1 MKKLLT
7 AVLTLSVIGTAQAS
21 AIMPVLP
28 KVHPVYVH
36 NHYNAY
42 QSGYRNGKSDAYDH
56 VAKTVFFVGTAV
68 IAGVI
73 IYQLGKESRWTA
85 HDGQVGYRF

>member
-1 MKKLLT
+1 MKKIFVLLLC
-7 AVLTLSVIGTAQAS
+7 LTLITPAQALS
-21 AIMPVLP
+21 SIKFRPRQCESCMA
-28 KVHPVYVH
+28 
-36 NHYNAY
+36 YNV
-42 QSGYRNGKSDAYDH
+42 GYRNGKHEAYSH
-56 VAKTVFFVGTAV
+56 TTKTVFFVGTAV

>member
-1 MKKLLT
+1 MKKIFVLLLC
-7 AVLTLSVIGTAQAS
+7 LTLITPAQALS
-21 AIMPVLP
+21 AIKFRP
-28 KVHPVYVH
+28 HRYESYTA
-36 NHYNAY
+36 YNVGY
-42 QSGYRNGKSDAYDH
+42 QTGRHDARSH
-56 VAKTVFFVGTAV
+56 TAKTVFFVGTAV

>member
-7 AVLTLSVIGTAQAS
+7 AVVIATSCANANALSSIKNIQTRPTYS
-21 AIMPVLP
+21 AY
-28 KVHPVYVH
+28 H
-36 NHYNAY
+36 
-42 QSGYRNGKSDAYDH
+42 QGYRNGKSDAYDH

-73 IYQLGKESRWTA
+73 IYQLGKDSRWTA

>member
-7 AVLTLSVIGTAQAS
+7 AIIIATSCANANASVSVRHTHTHQSSYNIG
-21 AIMPVLP
+21 
-28 KVHPVYVH
+28 
-36 NHYNAY
+36 YNA
-42 QSGYRNGKSDAYDH
+42 GKNHAYNN

-68 IAGVI
+68 VAGVI